1 MLSGGAG
8 GQNVHVTPDLESEL
22 QRSQRVFVCRRG
34 NDGFASCS
42 FSGGFSRGP
51 GPVLRGDVA
60 LRPAAEMDI
69 FPHQVKF
76 LHIER

>member
-1 MLSGGAG
+1 MEREEREVLSGGAG

-22 QRSQRVFVCRRG
+22 RRSQRVFVCHRG

-42 FSGGFSRGP
+42 LSDGFSRGP
-51 GPVLRGDVA
+51 GPVLRGDVV

-69 FPHQVKF
+69 FFPIK
-76 LHIER
+76 